1 MVRAEIDLNEL
12 EKLATLHA
20 TDAELGAWF
29 GVSTRTIERRKLEPE
44 FAEAIERG
52 RANGKLNLR
61 RNQMKMAETNPAM
74 AIWLGKNLLGQ
85 ADRVVAEAR
94 VIWCID
100 DLTSEEMEAMTA
112 GAKRQ
117 RELLQ
122 EQAKSLNVIPATSEP
137 VNEAP
142 AQLPG
147 TA

>member
-1 MVRAEIDLNEL
+1 
-12 EKLATLHA
+12 
-20 TDAELGAWF
+20 
-29 GVSTRTIERRKLEPE
+29 
-44 FAEAIERG
+44 
-52 RANGKLNLR
+52 
-61 RNQMKMAETNPAM
+61 MKMAEANPAM

-94 VIWCID
+94 VMRCID

-112 GAKRQ
+112 DAKRQ

-122 EQAKSLNVIPATSEP
+122 EQAKSLNAIPATSEP

-142 AQLPG
+142 ALLPG